1 MEDITSE
8 TISKAENEPNKWDGQ
23 WKVYTYKFV
32 YDEDIKVIDGSTT
45 RITETVAPDHKL
57 LSQTCSSSWVEGK
70 RGPRQCL
77 VSSILMHGTT
87 TIKQL
92 DQEYAVPEWEL
103 LKQSELAAQNEGQ
116 DVKYRDPDPW
126 APLFA
131 MVKPPSPAQ
140 NEKRL
145 DIECREKEPIA
156 KLEVE
161 SRKAEPVAQLDV
173 EPHDVEP
180 FANLHAESYKAES
193 VAQLVDI
200 EFQNPEP
207 IVKLDAEPSFEEWTA
222 NASKRQA
229 EYRIQIKKWTED
241 HNMMPDTESRF
252 HGLEGIFGNRP
263 EKSKNTESRNTEPVA
278 TLASSYRTS
287 MLKILAC
294 LFLLLVAFVVLMKQ
308 LPEDKELEHELER
321 HHEMVQLLDAT
332 KSTGGISEVVRH
344 KAYSA
349 HSIAIRIGDSH
360 LPGKGELSE
369 HIGATA
375 DDLHTVSG
383 KLETFRGN
391 VRKMTWKLLF
401 GHERTLREAEQRA
414 QGSIFAWNRYKDGQ
428 KPPTKE
434 QLRKQWNEFANSLT
448 DTLSELSVKSQEI
461 DSELRSIE
469 ESLQLI
475 DGEMGIT
482 QEKTEMNYATARDS
496 GWLYRLNIF
505 ALPASEYEKGIKLI
519 DAFRPE
525 IQTARKQ
532 VTGIGKSVGKVKA
545 QLDLVMKKSS
555 GKEDTNLVSWFR
567 SREVITSVEGLARI
581 LDEDKI

>member
-8 TISKAENEPNKWDGQ
+8 TISKAENEPNRWDGQ

-32 YDEDIKVIDGSTT
+32 YDEDIKVIDGSTK

-57 LSQTCSSSWVEGK
+57 LSQTCSSSWVKGK
-70 RGPRQCL
+70 SGPRQCL

-92 DQEYAVPEWEL
+92 DQEYAVPSWEL
-103 LKQSELAAQNEGQ
+103 LKQSELAAQNEGRQ
-116 DVKYRDPDPW
+116 DVEYRVPDPW

-131 MVKPPSPAQ
+131 MVKPQSPAQ

-145 DIECREKEPIA
+145 DIECREQEPIA
-156 KLEVE
+156 KLEAE
-161 SRKAEPVAQLDV
+161 SREPKPVAQLDV
-173 EPHDVEP
+173 EPRDVEP
-180 FANLHAESYKAES
+180 VANLHAESYKAGS
-193 VAQLVDI
+193 VAQLDV

-222 NASKRQA
+222 NVFKRQA
-229 EYRIQIKKWTED
+229 EYRIPIKKWTED
-241 HNMMPDTESRF
+241 HDMMVAKLNAESRKPKPAINPDSESRF

-263 EKSKNTESRNTEPVA
+263 EKSRNTESRNTEPIA

-287 MLKILAC
+287 MFKILAC

-308 LPEDKELEHELER
+308 LPEDKELEHKLEI

-360 LPGKGELSE
+360 LPGKGELYE

-383 KLETFRGN
+383 KLETFRSN

-401 GHERTLREAEQRA
+401 GHARTLREAEQRA
-414 QGSIFAWNRYKDGQ
+414 QGSIFAWNRYKVGQ

-434 QLRKQWNEFANSLT
+434 QLRKEWNEFANSLT
-448 DTLSELSVKSQEI
+448 DTLSQLSVKSQEI

-469 ESLQLI
+469 ESLQVI

-532 VTGIGKSVGKVKA
+532 VTGIGKSVGKGQGPA
-545 QLDLVMKKSS
+545 
-555 GKEDTNLVSWFR
+555 
-567 SREVITSVEGLARI
+567 
-581 LDEDKI
+581 